1 MCLDHGTFLL
11 VSGEEETPLDH
22 VASIL
27 AQNGRIRIVDVLGQ
41 ARELSGAIG
50 EIDLLNR
57 RIVLA

>member
-11 VSGEEETPLDH
+11 VDGEEETPLDH

-27 AQNGRIRIVDVLGQ
+27 AHNGRLRIVDILGQ
-41 ARELSGAIG
+41 TREVAGAIG
-50 EIDLLNR
+50 EVDLLNR